1 MKKSPGLINPD
12 RLRKIPRHFSWLD
25 HSLIHNGHLKSV
37 SSEACS
43 LYLFLVCVSDPQGLS
58 YYSDSAIRKRL
69 SLSGISAARQ
79 ELESADLI
87 AYSSPFYQ
95 VLSLS
100 VKTQS
105 AELPVKT
112 SVPAEVYAYLESLK

>member
-1 MKKSPGLINPD
+1 MKKSAGLINPD

-37 SSEACS
+37 SSEACA

-58 YYSDSAIRKRL
+58 YYSDSAIGKRL
-69 SLSGISAARQ
+69 SLRAISTARQ
-79 ELESADLI
+79 ELENADLI
-87 AYSSPFYQ
+87 AYCSPFYQ

-105 AELPVKT
+105 TEPQIKT
-112 SVPAEVYAYLESLK
+112 NVPAEVYAYLESLK

>member
-12 RLRKIPRHFSWLD
+12 RLRKVPRHFSWLD
-25 HSLIHNGHLKSV
+25 HGLIHNGHLKSV

-58 YYSDSAIRKRL
+58 YYSDSAIHKRL
-69 SLSGISAARQ
+69 SLTAIASARQ
-79 ELESADLI
+79 ELEIADLI

-100 VKTQS
+100 VKVEQI
-105 AELPVKT
+105 EPPVKT

>member
-1 MKKSPGLINPD
+1 MKKSPGLINPE

-25 HSLIHNGHLKSV
+25 HGLIHNGHLKSV

-58 YYSDSAIRKRL
+58 YYSDSAISKRL
-69 SLSGISAARQ
+69 SLSAISVARQ

-100 VKTQS
+100 VKVEQVEPP
-105 AELPVKT
+105 AKT

>member
-25 HSLIHNGHLKSV
+25 HSLVHNDHLKSV

-58 YYSDSAIRKRL
+58 YYSDSAILKRL
-69 SLSGISAARQ
+69 SLSTISKARQ
-79 ELESADLI
+79 ELENADLI

-100 VKTQS
+100 VKAQLVE
-105 AELPVKT
+105 AQAKT